1 MTIKRFR
8 CFLIIGL
15 LALTAGGCSSPQEI
29 DAVPA
34 VVGQATYRSDQG
46 VTIDATYYANN
57 TVRLKFSNG
66 EIRVLP
72 IAISGSG
79 ARYANDCCEW
89 WEHQGEAT
97 YAVDGKAVFVGKI

>member
-15 LALTAGGCSSPQEI
+15 LALFAGGCSSPPKIE
-29 DAVPA
+29 AVLA

-66 EIRVLP
+66 ETRVLP

-97 YAVDGKAVFVGKI
+97 YAIDGKAVFVGKI

>member
-8 CFLIIGL
+8 CCVIIGL
-15 LALTAGGCSSPQEI
+15 LALTADGCSSVQEI

-46 VTIDATYYANN
+46 VFIDATYYANN

-79 ARYANDCCEW
+79 ARYAYDCCEW

-97 YAVDGKAVFVGKI
+97 YAIDGKAVFVGKI